1 MLFTVYRKPGLT
13 PGRGQNIYNCD
24 YDRPP
29 NENQVCDVNVK
40 DWFPCTQENNFNY
53 HKSAPCVFIK
63 LNKVIDFTANRKK
76 FCSFCSCV
84 LNHNQTCLLL
94 VRNYY
99 MLYWNFFL
107 SFCMLLFLWR
117 SVLEKLQKPK
127 DSWVLNKFCNFYER
141 GGTLT
146 VYKKNPL
153 VHVNPPLAT
162 VLSCLNSFHTIRCCF
177 FKIHHNVLPSK
188 PKSAKWFPAT
198 RFLTENFVCSSYLFH
213 ACF

>member
-76 FCSFCSCV
+76 FCSFCLYVFC
-84 LNHNQTCLLL
+84 HNQTCLVL
-94 VRNYY
+94 VRNYN
-99 MLYWNFFL
+99 MLCWNFVYIIL
-107 SFCMLLFLWR
+107 HVIISVEECPWEATEAKRLLDGQQIW
-117 SVLEKLQKPK
+117 
-127 DSWVLNKFCNFYER
+127 
-141 GGTLT
+141 
-146 VYKKNPL
+146 
-153 VHVNPPLAT
+153 
-162 VLSCLNSFHTIRCCF
+162 
-177 FKIHHNVLPSK
+177 
-188 PKSAKWFPAT
+188 
-198 RFLTENFVCSSYLFH
+198 
-213 ACF
+213 

>member
-63 LNKVIDFTANRKK
+63 LNKVIDFTTNRKK
-76 FCSFCSCV
+76 FCSFCSYMFCR
-84 LNHNQTCLLL
+84 NQTCLPL

-99 MLYWNFFL
+99 ML
-107 SFCMLLFLWR
+107 C
-117 SVLEKLQKPK
+117 
-127 DSWVLNKFCNFYER
+127 
-141 GGTLT
+141 
-146 VYKKNPL
+146 
-153 VHVNPPLAT
+153 
-162 VLSCLNSFHTIRCCF
+162 
-177 FKIHHNVLPSK
+177 
-188 PKSAKWFPAT
+188 
-198 RFLTENFVCSSYLFH
+198 
-213 ACF
+213 